1 MDSKDTYWQER
12 TYRHLSSK
20 IYSKEITFERA
31 VEIINRTS
39 IMTIYEK
46 MEVIESLKEQFNI
59 KD

>member
-1 MDSKDTYWQER
+1 METKDTYWQER
-12 TYRHLSSK
+12 NYKHLSSK
-20 IYSKEITFERA
+20 IYSKEITFQRA

>member
-20 IYSKEITFERA
+20 IYSKEITFTRA
-31 VEIINRTS
+31 VEIINRTN

-46 MEVIESLKEQFNI
+46 MEVIESLKKQFNI

>member
-1 MDSKDTYWQER
+1 MEAKDTYWQER
-12 TYRHLSSK
+12 TFKHLASR
-20 IYSKEITFERA
+20 IYSKEITFSRA